1 MRVVVGLMFFP
12 RGGSAHVARAL
23 ATQLAERDWEV
34 TIVSGSGPGRRDAR
48 AFYEGLDVVPVDFAT
63 GDAPQHPSYEDR
75 PDAPDPVFASV
86 DDEAYEVHVAAW
98 TRALERAGA
107 AEADVL
113 HLHHL
118 TPLNEAAERV
128 APGVPVVG
136 HLHGTELLMLERIAE
151 GPPPSW
157 RHALAWQRR
166 MRRWAAG
173 CRRLLVLSGTQVER
187 AQRLLGVDRRTLVVS
202 ANGFDPRRFHPLA
215 VDRRAF
221 WHQQLVADPHGWR
234 PGGEE
239 GSIRYGPEEA
249 ERVAAGTVLL
259 AVGRFTA
266 VKRTGLLIRAFTLA
280 QRRLAAPTSLV
291 LLGGYPDEWEGEHPV
306 ESIEASGAPEV
317 YLAGWHD
324 QRDLPRFYAA
334 SDVVVLASVA
344 EQFGSVLVE
353 GMACGL
359 PPIAVDRLGPKEI
372 ISAGETGWL
381 VPPDDLE
388 ALAGALTEA
397 VDDPEERHRRGAAA
411 RVDALE
417 RFSWPAIAER
427 VDEILREVAGPPSSR
442 RAAYS

>member
-1 MRVVVGLMFFP
+1 VRVVVGLMFFP

-48 AFYEGLDVVPVDFAT
+48 AFYEGLDVVPVDFAA

-173 CRRLLVLSGTQVER
+173 R
-187 AQRLLGVDRRTLVVS
+187 
-202 ANGFDPRRFHPLA
+202 
-215 VDRRAF
+215 RRA
-221 WHQQLVADPHGWR
+221 PRGR
-234 PGGEE
+234 P
-239 GSIRYGPEEA
+239 
-249 ERVAAGTVLL
+249 
-259 AVGRFTA
+259 
-266 VKRTGLLIRAFTLA
+266 
-280 QRRLAAPTSLV
+280 
-291 LLGGYPDEWEGEHPV
+291 
-306 ESIEASGAPEV
+306 
-317 YLAGWHD
+317 
-324 QRDLPRFYAA
+324 
-334 SDVVVLASVA
+334 
-344 EQFGSVLVE
+344 
-353 GMACGL
+353 
-359 PPIAVDRLGPKEI
+359 
-372 ISAGETGWL
+372 
-381 VPPDDLE
+381 
-388 ALAGALTEA
+388 
-397 VDDPEERHRRGAAA
+397 AA
-411 RVDALE
+411 RAT
-417 RFSWPAIAER
+417 RS
-427 VDEILREVAGPPSSR
+427 PPR
-442 RAAYS
+442 